1 MAYQISDINKYTQY
15 WKDKFPNTYGDKTD
29 EQIIELVRVRYPEQ
43 NLPTYQEALK
53 SSEER
58 DVGPQL
64 PSDYPDG
71 SLGNSKTN
79 SEDIEPWYMTAD
91 FVPDRFQEEGFG
103 SISADFF
110 RKSYNS

>member
-1 MAYQISDINKYTQY
+1 MAYQVSDINKYTQY

-64 PSDYPDG
+64 ESDYPDG

-79 SEDIEPWYMTAD
+79 SEDIEPLFLNLGEKAYQQQMHLPAQKKKD
-91 FVPDRFQEEGFG
+91 CNLR
-103 SISADFF
+103 
-110 RKSYNS
+110 